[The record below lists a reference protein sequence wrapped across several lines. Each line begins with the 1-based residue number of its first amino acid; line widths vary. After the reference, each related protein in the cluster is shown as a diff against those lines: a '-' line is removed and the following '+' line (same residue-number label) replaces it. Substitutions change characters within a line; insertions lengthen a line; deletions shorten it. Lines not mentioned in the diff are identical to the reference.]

1 MTGTGDEMTRVDHP
15 TATSERT
22 ADEGCVSVTGPHRDF
37 HLADALGWREGDVYV
52 LKSPEFGVLAEDED
66 FAAALD
72 VFVGRLFDY
81 ASMLYE
87 LVDAGTATMDEAQ
100 EFATL
105 SARLFPMLQTM
116 REEERAKRRP
126 RGRQR
131 GSGSGHW
138 QHRGTPASASAQ
150 LSRA

>member
-1 MTGTGDEMTRVDHP
+1 MTRVDPP

-22 ADEGCVSVTGPHRDF
+22 ADEGCVSIAGPHEDF

-66 FAAALD
+66 FDAVLD
-72 VFVGRLFDY
+72 LFVSRLLEY
-81 ASMLYE
+81 SAMLYE
-87 LVDAGTATMDEAQ
+87 LVEAGTATEDEAQ

-105 SARLFPMLQTM
+105 STRLFPLLQAM
-116 REEERAKRRP
+116 REEESAKRRP
-126 RGRQR
+126 RGRRR

-138 QHRGTPASASAQ
+138 RHRGTPASASAR

>member
-1 MTGTGDEMTRVDHP
+1 MTAIEAP

-22 ADEGCVSVTGPHRDF
+22 ADEGCVSITGPHRDF
-37 HLADALGWREGDVYV
+37 HLTDALGWREGGVYV

-66 FAAALD
+66 FDAALE
-72 VFVGRLFDY
+72 VFVARLLEY
-81 ASMLYE
+81 GTMLYE
-87 LVDAGTATMDEAQ
+87 LVEAGTATEDEAQ

-105 SARLFPMLQTM
+105 STRLFPLLQAM
-116 REEERAKRRP
+116 REGENAKRRP
-126 RGRQR
+126 RGGRRR

-138 QHRGTPASASAQ
+138 RHRGTPASASAQ

>member
-1 MTGTGDEMTRVDHP
+1 MMRVDHP

-22 ADEGCVSVTGPHRDF
+22 ADEGCVSITGPHRDF
-37 HLADALGWREGDVYV
+37 HLANALGWREGDVYV
-52 LKSPEFGVLAEDED
+52 LKSTEFDVLAEDED
-66 FAAALD
+66 FDAALD
-72 VFVGRLFDY
+72 VFVARLVEY
-81 ASMLYE
+81 GSMLHE
-87 LVDAGTATMDEAQ
+87 LVDAETATEDEAR

-116 REEERAKRRP
+116 REKERAKRRP

-138 QHRGTPASASAQ
+138 RHRGTPASGSTR
-150 LSRA
+150 LSVG